1 VVTAYIYITL
11 HSLVLRHWANAAGV
25 VQLNY
30 VISDVI
36 MQHIATMTTLLQ
48 QYLGADWLPDRTAS
62 PDDVR
67 DTWRDVREPS
77 GDLSQSSSTEFFQ
90 CLISFVELIPVGW
103 KLVIQVLPKSSW
115 PSNGWYDLEGPNLL
129 NFLSLTRKPS
139 LEVAPAR

>member
-1 VVTAYIYITL
+1 LFCDTT
-11 HSLVLRHWANAAGV
+11 NAAGV

-67 DTWRDVREPS
+67 DT
-77 GDLSQSSSTEFFQ
+77 
-90 CLISFVELIPVGW
+90 
-103 KLVIQVLPKSSW
+103 
-115 PSNGWYDLEGPNLL
+115 
-129 NFLSLTRKPS
+129 
-139 LEVAPAR
+139 